1 MAGMAQTVGAQ
12 RLLNLDSCRAMAL
25 RNNKQMSISRVK
37 QEIAANVRKSARTKY
52 LPHISALGGYEYTS
66 KEVSILND
74 DQKEALNSLG
84 SNLKN
89 GIVSSV
95 GPYAQILP
103 AALQQRL
110 GTDLTN
116 LASFLD
122 LSGQNIV
129 NAFRTDTRN
138 LWAGAILLTQPV
150 FMGGAIVAMNKL
162 ADAGEELAANSA
174 EAKRQ
179 ATLYHID
186 QAYWQVVSLRHK
198 QKLAQGYLDLVKKL
212 DGDVQKMIKEGVATR
227 SDGLSVSVKV
237 NEAEMA
243 MLKVSDGLTLSKMLL
258 CQLCGIPVDEQIVL
272 AEEETDN
279 LETVEVTPQADF
291 QQAMENRPELKMLQ
305 NMVDMGKQTTNILKA
320 GNLPQVMLT
329 GGYMVSNP
337 NVFNGF
343 EKKFAGVWNVG
354 VLVRV
359 PIWNWGDVAYKVR
372 AAKGATTIATL
383 QKEEA
388 REKIEFQSGIQRR
401 RHLFH
406 YRDGGADCLAPGS
419 VAEDRCRNRCQTQPG
434 EPAEGPWHIT
444 IITIMSAKTQHN
456 NILLAII
463 GFSAV
468 VAVVAL
474 IGFFAIGRDPELIQG
489 QVEVSEYRV
498 SSKVPG
504 RILEIRVKEG
514 DYVKVGDTLAILDA
528 PEVRAKMEQARSAEN
543 AAAAQEEMARNGARQ
558 EQIQGAFQLMQQAKA
573 GLEIAEKSYQ
583 RIQRLFDEG
592 VMSAQKRD
600 EVYANY
606 KAMEAQYKAAESQYE
621 MAKNGAR
628 YEDKKAAAAL
638 VGRAKGAVNEV
649 NSYIH
654 ETVQIAQMEGEVTD
668 IYPKVG
674 ELVGTGSPI
683 MTIAVM
689 SDLWGTFNVRE
700 DQLNGLEIG
709 KTFTAFV
716 PAFNKNVEMKVYYM
730 KDQGSFAVWK
740 ATKANG
746 QYDLKTFEV
755 KARPTE
761 KFDGLRPGMSLIVK

>member
-122 LSGQNIV
+122 LSGQNIM

-320 GNLPQVMLT
+320 GNLPQVLLT

-388 REKIEFQSGIQRR
+388 REKIELQVNQSAFQVSEANKK
-401 RHLFH
+401 L
-406 YRDGGADCLAPGS
+406 
-419 VAEDRCRNRCQTQPG
+419 E
-434 EPAEGPWHIT
+434 
-444 IITIMSAKTQHN
+444 MAKASIERANENLRTAN
-456 NILLAII
+456 L
-463 GFSAV
+463 GFS
-468 VAVVAL
+468 
-474 IGFFAIGRDPELIQG
+474 
-489 QVEVSEYRV
+489 
-498 SSKVPG
+498 
-504 RILEIRVKEG
+504 
-514 DYVKVGDTLAILDA
+514 
-528 PEVRAKMEQARSAEN
+528 
-543 AAAAQEEMARNGARQ
+543 
-558 EQIQGAFQLMQQAKA
+558 
-573 GLEIAEKSYQ
+573 
-583 RIQRLFDEG
+583 EG
-592 VMSAQKRD
+592 VISSTT
-600 EVYANY
+600 V
-606 KAMEAQYKAAESQYE
+606 MEAQTAWLQAQSQKIDAEIDVKLSQVNLQKA
-621 MAKNGAR
+621 
-628 YEDKKAAAAL
+628 L
-638 VGRAKGAVNEV
+638 
-649 NSYIH
+649 
-654 ETVQIAQMEGEVTD
+654 
-668 IYPKVG
+668 
-674 ELVGTGSPI
+674 GT
-683 MTIAVM
+683 
-689 SDLWGTFNVRE
+689 
-700 DQLNGLEIG
+700 
-709 KTFTAFV
+709 
-716 PAFNKNVEMKVYYM
+716 
-730 KDQGSFAVWK
+730 
-740 ATKANG
+740 
-746 QYDLKTFEV
+746 
-755 KARPTE
+755 
-761 KFDGLRPGMSLIVK
+761 LR